1 MPASLPK
8 NPPLPILE
16 IGPSLPYADHA
27 EDRLLAIFEAASD
40 LGAGSPELA
49 AAIVDWPT
57 RYHLSP
63 ERSHL
68 LAPLKLGPGQRIL
81 EVGAGT
87 GALTRYLAETGAEV
101 TAVEGS
107 LARARAL
114 ATRCAGC
121 DNVRVV
127 CGPLA
132 EFRPPAGE
140 PLFDLA
146 LLVGVLEYAGGVAG
160 GGDGAAALLS
170 QVSSLLAPSGVL
182 VLAIENQLGLKYLL
196 GAPED
201 HLGQP
206 WVGIGDYPGS
216 HGVRTWARRPLAC
229 LLENAGFAAQRFF
242 FPFPDYKLP
251 RTLLS
256 EAAYDHPA
264 ELVDRLVRDPGGSP
278 AVTSPRRSHRVFLEA
293 GLGPEVAP
301 SFLVVAAR
309 EGVAIDP
316 WLESEVLVYGFENTR
331 RGAAR
336 VNKLLRVNGELR
348 IRSSATLEQ
357 PFLAGPTLES
367 LVLEACHRHDFP
379 GLAQLMRLFAEAIS
393 AQSLEAAGE
402 PAGSPFAA
410 TTGER
415 CLPAGFLGL
424 DLARC
429 ISTPWGLRFLQ
440 ADHEG
445 VGPVDAELVALRAL
459 WIFARDL
466 VLGGAAHP
474 WPPATTVDGIAVEL
488 ALLAGLKLD
497 PPRLIRLRNEERA
510 LSRWLGR
517 EAGEPSPEE
526 IGSRSAASGQLLS
539 GVSS

>member
-1 MPASLPK
+1 MSHR
-8 NPPLPILE
+8 PLPILE
-16 IGPSLPYADHA
+16 IGLSLPYADHA
-27 EDRLLAIFEAASD
+27 EDRLLAIFDAAED
-40 LGAGSPELA
+40 LSAGSPELA

-63 ERSHL
+63 ERSRL

-127 CGPLA
+127 CGPLT

-146 LLVGVLEYAGGVAG
+146 LLVGVLEYSGAAAG
-160 GGDGAAALLS
+160 GGGGASALLE
-170 QVSSLLAPSGVL
+170 QVAALLAPSGVL

-201 HLGQP
+201 HLGEP

-216 HGVRTWARRPLAC
+216 HGVRTWARRPLAR
-229 LLENAGFAAQRFF
+229 LLAAAGFETQRWF

-251 RTLLS
+251 RTVLG
-256 EAAYDHPA
+256 EAAYDEPA
-264 ELVDRLVRDPGGSP
+264 ELVDRWVRDPGGSP
-278 AVTSPRRSHRVFLEA
+278 AVAAPRRSHRVFLEA

-309 EGVAIDP
+309 ERAAIDP
-316 WLESEVLVYGFENTR
+316 WLEPEVLVYDFEKTG

-336 VNKLLRVNGELR
+336 ANRLLRVGGELR
-348 IRSSATLEQ
+348 VRSSATLEQ

-367 LVLEACHRHDFP
+367 LLLEACHRHDFP
-379 GLAQLMRLFAEAIS
+379 GLAQLMRLFAEALS
-393 AQSLEAAGE
+393 AQTLEAAVGE
-402 PAGSPFAA
+402 SAGSPFAA
-410 TTGER
+410 TAGAR
-415 CLPAGFLGL
+415 CLPAGFIGL

-429 ISTPWGLRFLQ
+429 IATLGGLRFLQ
-440 ADHEG
+440 ADDAG

-466 VLGGAAHP
+466 VLGRAAHP
-474 WPPATTVDGIAVEL
+474 WPAATTVDGIAVEL
-488 ALLAGLKLD
+488 ALLASLTLD

-510 LSRWLGR
+510 LTRWLGR

-526 IGSRSAASGQLLS
+526 LGSLSAESGPLRSGI
-539 GVSS
+539 SS

>member
-1 MPASLPK
+1 MSHK
-8 NPPLPILE
+8 PLPILE
-16 IGPSLPYADHA
+16 IGASLPYADHA
-27 EDRLLAIFEAASD
+27 EDRLLAIFEAAED
-40 LGAGSPELA
+40 LSAGSPELA

-57 RYHLSP
+57 QYHLSP
-63 ERSHL
+63 DRSHL
-68 LAPLKLGPGQRIL
+68 LAPLKLGPGRRIL

-121 DNVRVV
+121 DTVQVV
-127 CGPLA
+127 CGPLGDYRQA
-132 EFRPPAGE
+132 VGE
-140 PLFDLA
+140 PPFDLA
-146 LLVGVLEYAGGVAG
+146 LLVGVLEYSGAAAG
-160 GGDGAAALLS
+160 GGGGAAALLE
-170 QVSSLLAPSGVL
+170 QVSALLAPSGVL

-201 HLGQP
+201 HLGTP

-216 HGVRTWARRPLAC
+216 HGVRTWARRPLAR
-229 LLENAGFAAQRFF
+229 LLEAAGFDGQRWF

-256 EAAYDHPA
+256 EAAYDEPA

-278 AVTSPRRSHRVFLEA
+278 AVSAPRRSHRVFLEA

-301 SFLVVAAR
+301 SFLVLAAR
-309 EGVAIDP
+309 EGAAIEP
-316 WLESEVLVYGFENTR
+316 WLESDVLAYHFESSRPGKAKATR
-331 RGAAR
+331 LVR
-336 VNKLLRVNGELR
+336 VDGELR
-348 IRSSATLEQ
+348 VRHSTATEE

-379 GLAQLMRLFAEAIS
+379 SLAQLMRLFAEALS
-393 AQSLEAAGE
+393 AQTLEAAVGE

-410 TTGER
+410 SVGAR
-415 CLPAGFLGL
+415 CLPAGFFGL

-429 ISTPWGLRFLQ
+429 ILTPGGLRFLQ
-440 ADHEG
+440 AEAEG
-445 VGPVDAELVALRAL
+445 GGPVDAELVALRAL

-466 VLGGAAHP
+466 VLGRAAHP
-474 WPPATTVDGIAVEL
+474 WPEATTVDGIAVEL
-488 ALLAGLKLD
+488 TLLAGLTLD

-510 LSRWLGR
+510 LTRWLGR
-517 EAGEPSPEE
+517 EAGEPSPEDL
-526 IGSRSAASGQLLS
+526 GSLSAARDPLRSGI
-539 GVSS
+539 SS